1 MNSYRHRLLGLPALV
16 LLITAAGC
24 SSADD
29 SGSAAVPSPDT
40 KVTKLCRNLDKV
52 LPAKVDDVSRD
63 DPEPASAL
71 TAGWGSPA
79 IILRCGVPRP
89 PKMIDPKVAE
99 GGDPDALAGGVNGVD
114 WLMEKQDDG
123 AYRFTTANRL
133 AYVEV
138 TVPKGRDTS
147 GVLVDLAPAV
157 KKAIPEGI
165 AD

>member
-1 MNSYRHRLLGLPALV
+1 MNFSRHRLRTVLGPPALV
-16 LLITAAGC
+16 LLAAAAGC

-29 SGSAAVPSPDT
+29 SASAAVPAADA
-40 KVTKLCRNLDKV
+40 KVSKLCRDLDEA
-52 LPAKVDDVSRD
+52 LPSKVDGLGRR

-71 TAGWGSPA
+71 TAGWGNPA

-89 PKMIDPKVAE
+89 GKMSDPEADGVEVDGVGWLLEKR
-99 GGDPDALAGGVNGVD
+99 GDGSF
-114 WLMEKQDDG
+114 
-123 AYRFTTANRL
+123 RFTTTLRR

-138 TVPKGRDTS
+138 AIPARRTGDGMAP
-147 GVLVDLAPAV
+147 LVDLAPAV

>member
-1 MNSYRHRLLGLPALV
+1 MNSLRHRHRPVAGLPALA
-16 LLITAAGC
+16 LLIAAAGC

-29 SGSAAVPSPDT
+29 SASAAVPSPDARAAG
-40 KVTKLCRNLDKV
+40 LCRNLDKV
-52 LPAKVDDVSRD
+52 LPAKVDGERRV

-89 PKMIDPKVAE
+89 AEMDDPEADGTE
-99 GGDPDALAGGVNGVD
+99 VNGVG
-114 WLMEKQDDG
+114 WLLQKRDDG
-123 AYRFTTANRL
+123 SFVFTTTLRN

-138 TVPKGRDTS
+138 TIPKDRTAS
-147 GVLVDLAPAV
+147 GMAPLVDLAPAV